1 MLQRAYALSASLNKR
16 DSACSLP
23 VAFIHSLCQHEKTRL
38 SKVKCF
44 RGTVAHVESQSNVT
58 YDRQRRGM
66 KSLLR
71 GDHAFPCPRKRIFRQ
86 TYIDTMSRCFDS
98 LCHVFSDI
106 VRTAGISLS
115 VALGIFSKDCVSSDH
130 RFVACV
136 VRFVSVI
143 FLPMKKKKKR
153 KDIVYLTYNLLM
165 NIFIQNDIIFI
176 DLSSIFRLFSKVYLL
191 IYPQFRN

>member
-1 MLQRAYALSASLNKR
+1 MYGLSASLNTR

-23 VAFIHSLCQHEKTRL
+23 VAFMHSLCQHEKTRL

-58 YDRQRRGM
+58 YDRQRRRM

-98 LCHVFSDI
+98 ACHVFSDT

-115 VALGIFSKDCVSSDH
+115 AALGIFSKDRVSSDH
-130 RFVACV
+130 RFVPYV
-136 VRFVSVI
+136 VCFVSVI
-143 FLPMKKKKKR
+143 FLPIKKKKKKYRLRNVQFVDEYFHR
-153 KDIVYLTYNLLM
+153 KRYYFHRFIVYFLPVLRSLPFNLST
-165 NIFIQNDIIFI
+165 I
-176 DLSSIFRLFSKVYLL
+176 S
-191 IYPQFRN
+191 

>member
-143 FLPMKKKKKR
+143 FLPMKKKKKKR
-153 KDIVYLTYNLLM
+153 YRLLNVQFVDEYFHTKRYYFHRFIVYFPLVLQSLP
-165 NIFIQNDIIFI
+165 F
-176 DLSSIFRLFSKVYLL
+176 DLSTIS
-191 IYPQFRN
+191 